1 MNNLYRRKFLFI
13 VFALSLVIGSCNA
26 QILHIGGSR
35 NLEKG
40 LFGKSLGKKKVV
52 KVKEPR
58 KVTKAK
64 KKQEAKDKK
73 LKKDSAKAVKRSQKR
88 TIEIQTPE
96 VQERMK
102 QNRKNSDIRDKEKK
116 KKVSAGT
123 KKAGKK
129 YK

>member
-1 MNNLYRRKFLFI
+1 MNNLYMKKIFLLLFI
-13 VFALSLVIGSCNA
+13 SALAIGSSDA
-26 QILHIGGSR
+26 QLFHR
-35 NLEKG
+35 NVAKSAEKG
-40 LFGKSLGKKKVV
+40 LFGKSLSKKKQV

-58 KVTKAK
+58 SVLKAK
-64 KKQEAKDKK
+64 KKQEANENKI
-73 LKKDSAKAVKRSQKR
+73 KKDYAKSIKRSQKR

-102 QNRKNSDIRDKEKK
+102 QNKKNLDLRDKEKK
-116 KKVSAGT
+116 KNSRNSN

>member
-1 MNNLYRRKFLFI
+1 MNNLPMRKFLIILFI
-13 VFALSLVIGSCNA
+13 LSFGIGSCNA
-26 QILHIGGSR
+26 QIFHKGGSR
-35 NLEKG
+35 NPEKG
-40 LFGKSLGKKKVV
+40 LFGKSLGNKKEV

-96 VQERMK
+96 VQTRMK
-102 QNRKNSDIRDKEKK
+102 QNKKDSEIRDKTKK
-116 KKVSAGT
+116 KKVNTGT
-123 KKAGKK
+123 KKAGRK